1 MRNWAI
7 DDQLE
12 SADWKGLIQLDYNSS
27 NANNDNQYTQLLLS
41 LTKTDLEKRLLVA
54 NIRHDRYIV
63 QELRDFCATA
73 NKRMLGVYGLRRTGK
88 SVMLWT
94 VALELMIHN
103 RNVVFWELSPEISA
117 NELILL
123 INKLAENPC
132 EYLFIDEAT
141 FVDNFSSWG
150 LYLYNRFSSMGIHVI
165 VSGTYSYTLKLASA
179 DILYDR
185 IKLLPTTVITYSEYN
200 YLTGK
205 GIFEFMESGGILDPV
220 NGAWADYLDTAVV
233 NNVVNSMVRLTSPK
247 YKTLANIKSDKVRS
261 LLFYILQ
268 EVYLRPILEDLDLE
282 YEYPE
287 LEQSLKNLLG
297 RGDSFDD
304 FEVHKTKIDIYSML
318 KLESILIDNKR
329 AMVLLLRDVLLEMEL
344 LDFMDI
350 TTITDAGPV
359 RSREYFITQPGLM
372 YYLALVSRD
381 SVLKN
386 ILNNTELSANII
398 NVVEGRILEN
408 IVFRDTQCKYPNHT
422 VIQLR
427 ADGFEIDMVIAD
439 LMGNVFLYEI
449 KRSLKAVNLLTK
461 HLTDARINGFLETLF
476 GNYTLK
482 DSAVIYTGC
491 NTMSSNGTKFIDV
504 DQFLQS
510 SLDV

>member
-1 MRNWAI
+1 
-7 DDQLE
+7 LV
-12 SADWKGLIQLDYNSS
+12 QLDYNSS
-27 NANNDNQYTQLLLS
+27 NENNDKQYTQFLLS

-63 QELRDFCATA
+63 QELRDFCATPT
-73 NKRMLGVYGLRRTGK
+73 KRMLGLYGLRRTGK

-94 VALELMIHN
+94 VALELMAHN
-103 RNVVFWELSPEISA
+103 RNVVFWELSSSISA
-117 NELILL
+117 NELISL

-150 LYLYNRFSSMGIHVI
+150 LYLYNRFSSMGIHVV

-179 DILYDR
+179 DTLYDR
-185 IKLLPTTVITYSEYN
+185 IKLLPTTVITYSEYT

-205 GIFEFMESGGILDPV
+205 GIYEFIESGGILDPI
-220 NGAWADYLDTAVV
+220 NGAWADYLETAVV

-247 YKTLANIKSDKVRS
+247 YKPLANIKSSKVRS
-261 LLFYILQ
+261 ILFYILQ
-268 EVYLRPILEDLDLE
+268 EVSLRPILEDLELE

-297 RGDSFDD
+297 RGDSFGNV
-304 FEVHKTKIDIYSML
+304 EIHKTKIDIYSML
-318 KLESILIDNKR
+318 KLKTILIDNKR
-329 AMVLLLRDVLLEMEL
+329 AVLLLLRDVLLEMEL

-350 TTITDAGPV
+350 TTMTDAGPV
-359 RSREYFITQPGLM
+359 RSREYFMTQPGLM

-386 ILNNTELSANII
+386 ILSNTELSTNII

-408 IVFRDTQCKYPNHT
+408 IVYRDTRRKYPNHT

-427 ADGFEIDMVIAD
+427 ADRFEIYMVIKD

-449 KRSLKAVNLLTK
+449 RRSPKAVSSLTK
-461 HLTDARINGFLETLF
+461 NLTDPRLNGFLESLF

-482 DSAVIYTGC
+482 DTAVIYTGC
-491 NTMSSNGTKFIDV
+491 EAASANEIKFIDV
-504 DQFLQS
+504 AQFLQS
-510 SLDV
+510 SLVVG